1 MNPNTLETQAI
12 AITSIRPILSNDISK
27 NKIDRIM
34 MVLRGNDS
42 DRTSIDLTEIR
53 PLLLEDFSE
62 ADITRIMMAL
72 KLSKDNQG
80 RLC

>member
-1 MNPNTLETQAI
+1 MNPNALETQAFQI
-12 AITSIRPILSNDISK
+12 AAIRPILSDDISK

-34 MVLRGNDS
+34 MILRSNDP
-42 DRTSIDLTEIR
+42 DRTSIDLTEVR

-72 KLSKDNQG
+72 KLSQANPN
-80 RLC
+80 

>member
-1 MNPNTLETQAI
+1 MNPDTFKPQTI
-12 AITSIRPILSNDISK
+12 ALAAIRPILSEDISK

-34 MVLRGNDS
+34 MALRGNDP

-72 KLSKDNQG
+72 KLSRVNPN
-80 RLC
+80 

>member
-1 MNPNTLETQAI
+1 MNPNTTETQPIAI
-12 AITSIRPILSNDISK
+12 AAIRPILSEDISK

-34 MVLRGNDS
+34 MALQGNDP

-72 KLSKDNQG
+72 KLSQVNPN
-80 RLC
+80 

>member
-1 MNPNTLETQAI
+1 MNSNPLEPQAI
-12 AITSIRPILSNDISK
+12 KITAIRPILSDDISK

-34 MVLRGNDS
+34 MALRGNDP

-72 KLSKDNQG
+72 KLSRVNPN
-80 RLC
+80 

>member
-1 MNPNTLETQAI
+1 MNPNALEPQAI
-12 AITSIRPILSNDISK
+12 ALAAIRPILSDDISK

-34 MVLRGNDS
+34 MILRSNDP

-72 KLSKDNQG
+72 KLSQANPN
-80 RLC
+80 

>member
-1 MNPNTLETQAI
+1 MNPNVVEPQAI
-12 AITSIRPILSNDISK
+12 AIAAIRPILSEDISK

-34 MVLRGNDS
+34 MTLRAKNP
-42 DRTSIDLTEIR
+42 DRTSIDLKEIR

-72 KLSKDNQG
+72 KLSQANPN
-80 RLC
+80 

>member
-1 MNPNTLETQAI
+1 MNSNALEPQAI
-12 AITSIRPILSNDISK
+12 EITAIRPILSEDISK

-34 MVLRGNDS
+34 MALRGNDP

-72 KLSKDNQG
+72 KLSRVNPN
-80 RLC
+80 

>member
-1 MNPNTLETQAI
+1 MNPNALEPQAI
-12 AITSIRPILSNDISK
+12 KITAIRPILSDDISK

-34 MVLRGNDS
+34 MAIRGNDP

-62 ADITRIMMAL
+62 VEITRIMMAL
-72 KLSKDNQG
+72 KLSQANPN
-80 RLC
+80 

>member
-1 MNPNTLETQAI
+1 MNPNALGTQAI
-12 AITSIRPILSNDISK
+12 ALAAIRPILSDDISK

-34 MVLRGNDS
+34 IALRGNDP

-62 ADITRIMMAL
+62 VEITRVMMAL
-72 KLSKDNQG
+72 KLSQTNPN
-80 RLC
+80 

>member
-1 MNPNTLETQAI
+1 MNSNALEPQAI
-12 AITSIRPILSNDISK
+12 AITAIRPILSNDISK

-34 MVLRGNDS
+34 MALRGNDH

-53 PLLLEDFSE
+53 PLLIEDFSE

-72 KLSKDNQG
+72 KLSQANPN
-80 RLC
+80 